1 MSISIDPITHKKLI
15 LVKQI
20 YQQAVIQSSSKHS
33 MVSRILSVIGFD
45 LAVETVLKAIV
56 GSLDTRKN
64 PADSFQS
71 LIQQTDSQLISVN
84 LPPIPDKPKIQH
96 VHSLRNDAQH
106 KAKYP
111 NESDVNDS
119 RTYIKDFLQKII
131 TDVWDI
137 SFEKIS
143 LTDIVQHN
151 QVKDFLVKAET
162 ALSQNDYTL
171 AVEQAAAGL
180 TLALNRVE
188 KAIVGQ
194 KSSFSRAF
202 LVESSFGEPESD
214 ANLLSAFERMQETLL
229 YVSLGMNFS
238 DYMHFRQISGNTLI
252 SLNEVVHQDS
262 MKESIDADD
271 AYFVVMYSID
281 SVVQIEGQVG
291 NLDAP
296 FGKEYWY

>member
-1 MSISIDPITHKKLI
+1 MPISIDPITHKKLI
-15 LVKQI
+15 LVKQL
-20 YQQAVIQSSSKHS
+20 YQQAVVQSSSKHS
-33 MVSRILSVIGFD
+33 MVSRILSVIGFY

-56 GSLDTRKN
+56 GSLDTTKK

-71 LIQQTDSQLISVN
+71 LIQQTDSQLISAN
-84 LPPIPDKPKIQH
+84 LPQIPDKPKIQH

-143 LTDIVQHN
+143 LTDIVQHD
-151 QVKDFLVKAET
+151 QVKDFLVKAEF
-162 ALSQNDYTL
+162 ALSQDDYPL
-171 AVEQAAAGL
+171 AVKQAAAGL

-188 KAIVGQ
+188 NAIVGR

-202 LVESSFGEPESD
+202 LVEGAFGEPESD
-214 ANLLSAFERMQETLL
+214 KNLLSAFERMQETLL
-229 YVSLGMNFS
+229 YISLGMNFS
-238 DYMHFRQISGNTLI
+238 DYMHFRQISGNILI
-252 SLNEVVHQDS
+252 FPDEVHQDS
-262 MKESIDADD
+262 MKEFIDYDD

>member
-1 MSISIDPITHKKLI
+1 MLNSIDSIAHKKLI
-15 LVKQI
+15 LVKQL
-20 YQQAVIQSSSKHS
+20 YQQAVVQSSSKHS

-56 GSLDTRKN
+56 GTLDTKKN
-64 PADSFQS
+64 PDTGFES
-71 LIQQTDSQLISVN
+71 LIQQTDSLLKSAN
-84 LPPIPDKPKIQH
+84 LPEIPDKVKIRH

-143 LTDIVQHN
+143 LTDIVQHDL
-151 QVKDFLVKAET
+151 VKDYLVKAEI
-162 ALSQNDYTL
+162 ALSQDDYPL
-171 AVEQAAAGL
+171 AVKQAAAGL

-188 KAIVGQ
+188 NAIVGR
-194 KSSFSRAF
+194 KSSFSRAI
-202 LVESSFGEPESD
+202 LVEGAFGDPESD
-214 ANLLSAFERMQETLL
+214 KNLLSAFERMQETLL
-229 YVSLGMNFS
+229 YISLGMNFS
-238 DYMHFRQISGNTLI
+238 DYMHFRQISGNI
-252 SLNEVVHQDS
+252 RIFPDEGVHQDS
-262 MKESIDADD
+262 MKEFIDSDD

-291 NLDAP
+291 NLDTP